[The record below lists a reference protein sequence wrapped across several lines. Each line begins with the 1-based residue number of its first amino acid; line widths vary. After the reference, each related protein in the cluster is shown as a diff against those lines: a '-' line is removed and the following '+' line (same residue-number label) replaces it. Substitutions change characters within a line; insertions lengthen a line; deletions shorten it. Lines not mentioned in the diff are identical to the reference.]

1 MTNNS
6 NNADDKQLILL
17 KAYKR
22 QTARQEKYLLFEKDY
37 RSNKC
42 RSILSLD
49 DINDKNIN
57 QVDNSADINSVINKN
72 NLHKAL
78 MTALQ
83 KLSVI
88 ERQIIDECFFY
99 EDVKRKTY
107 QELGK
112 KHNISRQVY
121 VRKLNRTLSK
131 LRQLIEQHFDEF

>member
-42 RSILSLD
+42 RSILSLN

-72 NLHKAL
+72 NP
-78 MTALQ
+78 Q
-83 KLSVI
+83 KVI
-88 ERQIIDECFFY
+88 
-99 EDVKRKTY
+99 
-107 QELGK
+107 
-112 KHNISRQVY
+112 NIHISM
-121 VRKLNRTLSK
+121 LNYL
-131 LRQLIEQHFDEF
+131 LIF